1 MDRGINRSYWIY
13 ILASK
18 PRGTLYIGVTND
30 ILGRVENHKLGRG
43 AIFTAKYRVSNLV
56 HFEAFG
62 DIELAMQREKTL
74 KAYVRNWKINLI
86 ERDNPHWTDLYPE
99 LKRRSG

>member
-18 PRGTLYIGVTND
+18 PRGTLY

-62 DIELAMQREKTL
+62 DIELAIQREKTL

-86 ERDNPHWTDLYPE
+86 ERDNPHWMDLYPE
-99 LKRRSG
+99 LKKRFG